1 MIIDI
6 HCLNCVILGANEDD
20 VLEIIES
27 LGVDITLYKY
37 LKFGHAETFIYKFDS
52 LESIFIRINRHNES
66 GYVMI
71 NLNGSF
77 FDHSPDFSMKR
88 YLNLLSRHKFTIKQI
103 DIGFNDNEK
112 CLRMRDIK
120 RWCMYPKDYCT
131 GSLVSARKRP
141 QKVVEE
147 RKLVRI
153 QLGSARSK
161 ANYGT
166 IYRRAD
172 TKFIRIEIKLKDPFK
187 IDFLMESYCAGD
199 ISEFNQRCLYVLI
212 SCVNFVDYHSKRKRV
227 LSQYKML
234 PSWAQFIGSDVKRMN
249 WRKLK
254 AEKAAN
260 RAKSDRQIVEQ
271 KLRRLSSTV
280 RNEIA
285 RLSVLLPEDEVLQRI
300 SGGAGFDITRRT

>member
-6 HCLNCVILGANEDD
+6 HCLNCLILGANEADI
-20 VLEIIES
+20 LEIMES
-27 LGVDITLYKY
+27 LGVDITLYRY
-37 LKFGHAETFIYKFDS
+37 GKFGHAETFIYKFDS
-52 LESIFIRINRHNES
+52 RESIFIRINRHNES

-77 FDHSPDFSMKR
+77 FDHSPDFNMKH

-112 CLRMRDIK
+112 CLNMKDIK
-120 RWCMYPKDYCT
+120 RWCMYPEDYCT
-131 GSLVSARKRP
+131 GSLVGARKRP
-141 QKVVEE
+141 EKVVKQ

-166 IYRRAD
+166 ICRRVD

-187 IDFLMESYCAGD
+187 IDFLMESFRSGD
-199 ISEFNQRCLYVLI
+199 INEFNQRCLSILI
-212 SCVNFVDYHSKRKRV
+212 SCVNFVDYQSKKKRA
-227 LSQYKML
+227 LSQYRML
-234 PSWAQFIGSDVKRMN
+234 PSWAQFIGSDVMRMN

-254 AEKAAN
+254 AEKEAK
-260 RAKSDRQIVEQ
+260 RAKSDRLIVDQ

-300 SGGAGFDITRRT
+300 SGEAGFDISRRI